1 MVEIRIYGPGREIE
15 QTLVKN
21 SHIIQKLSHT
31 VAEEEMLPQVGDK
44 LRCIG
49 QALSA
54 KESQKSENR
63 LSPEGSERP
72 CGR

>member
-31 VAEEEMLPQVGDK
+31 VAEEEMLLQVGDK
-44 LRCIG
+44 LLVHRTG
-49 QALSA
+49 A
-54 KESQKSENR
+54 
-63 LSPEGSERP
+63 
-72 CGR
+72 